1 MAGTCG
7 SIFRESFRGAFDHE
21 PVFNAT
27 YAAGHN
33 LRLILAWLAMLLLL
47 ILIAP
52 CRLLAV
58 QKMLKS
64 AC

>member
-1 MAGTCG
+1 MRHADSDYIT
-7 SIFRESFRGAFDHE
+7 
-21 PVFNAT
+21 FNAT

-33 LRLILAWLAMLLLL
+33 LRLILAWLAMLLRL

-52 CRLLAV
+52 CCLLAV